1 MIYLAQMVADSD
13 NAASALASAWEHLV
27 AAIPVGWTRRESGVI
42 AAVTGVPLAT
52 LNGVWPERLKL
63 DEVAVSALLDEIAN
77 SGLPYCVQLRP
88 DNNRRLASMADRRGM
103 NREDQ
108 VPLMVLTDDSRL
120 NDAQQVKNLQIRQ
133 VAPEEALL
141 HARIAARGF
150 EAPEEPFLQ
159 LMTPAVLRQPGVR
172 CYVGEIDR
180 NPVTTGLG
188 VTLGTSV
195 GIFNIATPPGYR
207 GKGFG
212 AAVTARAVTD
222 GLNNGARWSYLQSSS
237 AGYEIYKRL
246 GFLTLERWDCW
257 TASP

>member
-1 MIYLAQMVADSD
+1 MVVDADNVAAGLAA
-13 NAASALASAWEHLV
+13 AWELLV
-27 AAIPVGWTRRESGVI
+27 DAIPLGWTRRESGVI

-52 LNGVWPERLKL
+52 LNGVWPERLEL
-63 DEVAVSALLDEIAN
+63 DEVAVSALLDEIAH

-88 DNNRRLASMADRRGM
+88 GHSRRLASMVAERGM
-103 NREDQ
+103 NREEQ

-120 NDAQQVKNLQIRQ
+120 RDAQQVENLQIRQ
-133 VAPEEALL
+133 VAPEEARL
-141 HARIAARGF
+141 HAGIAARGF
-150 EAPEEPFLQ
+150 DAPEEPFVQ

-172 CYVGEIDR
+172 CYVGEIDG

-188 VTLGTSV
+188 VTVGTSV
-195 GIFNIATPPGYR
+195 GIFNIATPPGHR

-212 AAVTARAVTD
+212 AAVTARAVND
-222 GLNNGARWSYLQSSS
+222 GLNNGARWSYLQSSP
-237 AGYEIYKRL
+237 AGYDIYTRL